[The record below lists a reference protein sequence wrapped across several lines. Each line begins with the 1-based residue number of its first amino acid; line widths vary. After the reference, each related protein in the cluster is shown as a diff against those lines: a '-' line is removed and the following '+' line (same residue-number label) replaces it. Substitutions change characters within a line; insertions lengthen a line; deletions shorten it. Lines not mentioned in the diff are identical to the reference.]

1 MLERALEGL
10 TVLDMSR
17 ILAGPWCT
25 QNLADLGADV
35 IKVENPNGG
44 DDTRSW
50 GPPYPEGT
58 GPEHGFSSYFAAAN
72 RGKRSLTVNFA
83 DPAGLEILTRLAAES
98 DILVENYKAGT
109 LARYGL
115 GYDELKKVNPRL
127 IYCSITGY
135 GQTGPMA
142 HKPGYDFVFQ
152 GTGGLM
158 SYTGQPDGRPGA
170 EPLRCGI
177 SLMDLSSG
185 LYATSA
191 ILAAVIQRATTG
203 EGQFIDFALLDAS
216 VAINANMAQTYL
228 MTGVPPQRF
237 GNAHPTI
244 APYEVFATTDG
255 FMILAIGNDS
265 QFAKFCDVAGRP
277 EIAADDRYRI
287 PVMGHVGLTPQ
298 TATAL
303 GGFKAQGR
311 TAEGA
316 RRIAHEARALQAAG
330 CFCVVL
336 EAIPAELTE
345 QLMPSLDSSLVIG
358 IGAGPATDGQVLVL
372 HDMVGLGSGG
382 AAKFVKR
389 YAELHDPLVEAVRTY
404 ADEVRERAYPAPE
417 HTYTMPA
424 GERER
429 LDLR

>member
-83 DPAGLEILTRLAAES
+83 DPAGLEILKKLAAES

-115 GYDELKKVNPRL
+115 GYEDLKKVNPRL

-228 MTGVPPQRF
+228 MTGVPPKRF

-277 EIAADDRYRI
+277 EIAADDRYRTNAGRVAHRDTLRELVADI
-287 PVMGHVGLTPQ
+287 MATRGREQWASDLESAGVPWGPINDLADVFEDEQVKHRGMLQEVVHPVTGAHPQ
-298 TATAL
+298 VRNPMLYNAPFDADDAPPLNGEHSADVLRSL
-303 GGFKAQGR
+303 GYTQQQID
-311 TAEGA
+311 E
-316 RRIAHEARALQAAG
+316 LVAAG
-330 CFCVVL
+330 TVSVWH
-336 EAIPAELTE
+336 APDDPA
-345 QLMPSLDSSLVIG
+345 
-358 IGAGPATDGQVLVL
+358 
-372 HDMVGLGSGG
+372 GSGSMS
-382 AAKFVKR
+382 V
-389 YAELHDPLVEAVRTY
+389 V
-404 ADEVRERAYPAPE
+404 
-417 HTYTMPA
+417 
-424 GERER
+424 
-429 LDLR
+429 